1 MRAKINAGDTMETVW
16 GVKWPI
22 PSSFELFIIMLVFF
36 LVILFLVLFRYNL
49 YFKRQKMHAQQ
60 LFLFKT
66 KQLGL
71 TNFQIKIL
79 NGLAN
84 TLKLK
89 DSINLLRNPDLF
101 ESSLGKFLSF
111 LREQEEQEESLHAI
125 SIDIIK
131 TYEKLYHPE
140 SYKKPLDRIQDLE
153 VDILT
158 CFFTEER
165 GAYIGRVLEKD
176 DKSISLKIFGNPDL
190 LQESI
195 DAPIKVYLW
204 RKGDA
209 EYTFNSKI
217 INIENDMLYIE
228 LPEEFI
234 RGEEV
239 RHPYVDTIIPCTVS
253 NMLAQGEKEARD
265 KSEKINGTIYKLNEF
280 ESVLRLAS
288 KLDYEKNYALEFELS
303 DFKINI
309 SSKVISDRTI
319 TEENISYYTFRFI
332 EMSEPAK
339 NILTRYIKEHL

>member
-1 MRAKINAGDTMETVW
+1 METVW

-22 PSSFELFIIMLVFF
+22 PSSFELFIIILVFF

-89 DSINLLRNPDLF
+89 ESINLLRNPDLF

-111 LREQEEQEESLHAI
+111 LREQEEHEESLHSI

-140 SYKKPLDRIQDLE
+140 SNKKPLDRIQDLE

-165 GAYIGRVLEKD
+165 EAYIGRVLEKD
-176 DKSISLKIFGNPDL
+176 EKSISLKIFGSPDL

-195 DAPIKVYLW
+195 DEPIKVYLW

-209 EYTFNSKI
+209 EYTFDSKI
-217 INIENDMLYIE
+217 INIENEMIYIE
-228 LPEEFI
+228 LPEKFT

-253 NMLAQGEKEARD
+253 NLLSQGETERKDE
-265 KSEKINGTIYKLNEF
+265 SEKTNGTIYKLNEF
-280 ESVLRLAS
+280 ESVLRLSS
-288 KLDYEKNYALEFELS
+288 KLDYEKSYALEFELS
-303 DFKINI
+303 DFKMNI

-319 TEENISYYTFRFI
+319 TEEHISYYTFRFI
-332 EMSEPAK
+332 DMSEPAK
-339 NILTRYIKEHL
+339 NILTGYIKEHL

>member
-1 MRAKINAGDTMETVW
+1 METVW

-22 PSSFELFIIMLVFF
+22 PSSFELFVIILVFF

-111 LREQEEQEESLHAI
+111 LREQEEHEESLHAI

-153 VDILT
+153 VDILI

-165 GAYIGRVLEKD
+165 GAYIGRVLERD
-176 DKSISLKIFGNPDL
+176 EKSISLKIFGNPDL
-190 LQESI
+190 LLESI
-195 DAPIKVYLW
+195 EMPIKVYLW

-217 INIENDMLYIE
+217 INIENDLLYIE
-228 LPEEFI
+228 LPEEFT

-253 NMLAQGEKEARD
+253 NLLSQGETGARVE
-265 KSEKINGTIYKLNEF
+265 SEKINGTIYKLNEF
-280 ESVLRLAS
+280 ESVLRLSS
-288 KLDYEKNYALEFELS
+288 KLDYEKNYSLEFELS
-303 DFKINI
+303 DFKMNI

-319 TEENISYYTFRFI
+319 TEENISYYTFRFV

>member
-1 MRAKINAGDTMETVW
+1 MRAKLNAGVTMETVW

-22 PSSFELFIIMLVFF
+22 PSSFELIIILLVFL
-36 LVILFLVLFRYNL
+36 LVMLFLVLFRYNL

-84 TLKLK
+84 MLKLK
-89 DSINLLRNPDLF
+89 DTINLLRNPELF

-111 LREQEEQEESLHAI
+111 LREQEEEEESLHSI

-153 VDILT
+153 VDILI
-158 CFFTEER
+158 CFFVEE
-165 GAYIGRVLEKD
+165 GDVYIGRILEKD
-176 DKSISLKIFGNPDL
+176 DKSMTLKIFGS
-190 LQESI
+190 SI
-195 DAPIKVYLW
+195 ALHEFMDFPIKIYLW

-217 INIENDMLYIE
+217 INIENEMITIE

-239 RHPYVDTIIPCTVS
+239 RHPYIDTIIPCTVS
-253 NMLAQGEKEARD
+253 DLLLTEETKKKDE
-265 KSEKINGTIYKLNEF
+265 SEKINGTIYKVNEF
-280 ESVLRLAS
+280 EAVLRLSS
-288 KLDYEKNYALEFELS
+288 KLDYEKSYSLEFELTG
-303 DFKINI
+303 FKMNI
-309 SSKVISDRTI
+309 TSKVISDRTI
-319 TEENISYYTFRFI
+319 TEEKISYYTFRFI
-332 EMSEPAK
+332 DMSEPAR
-339 NILTRYIKEHL
+339 NILLRYIKERL